1 MEIAQSIYDAL
12 GKSKGDANAPAAIPV
27 PSQVPGAATAATTG
41 TGTGTGIIPLE
52 GSTPP
57 AAAAPD
63 PAAIAAAATA
73 TPAPAAV
80 PPVPGAP
87 TPAPAA
93 FDPNAWLAEQS
104 GGKVKTWAEVELAMS
119 KPAER
124 IEVPVQPIFANEM
137 SKSLYEAIVAGEDEK
152 VLPILQAKVFA
163 KNVATLSPEEV
174 VKTKIK
180 LEFPSF
186 DSSDVE
192 AEFQT
197 RYQPNA
203 NELDAVVFE
212 REKKKAGDRLKKDA
226 AEAVTYFSGAV
237 QTLEL
242 PKVAQPAATPQAQ
255 PLSADAQLA
264 VALGENYAVDKV
276 SNVPFEFAVPDTSIV
291 IKGQTALPTKAVEEL
306 RAKIENHPDA
316 FLAGFIAKRW
326 GTANG
331 TLDPLAVAR
340 DIFALDNPQVISN
353 SVAEQSYNLAVIEGL
368 KRNKNYNQGAATPP
382 SGGFQ
387 DDGEATNGFNRLFRI
402 PGEKPAPAAAP
413 N

>member
-1 MEIAQSIYDAL
+1 MEISQSIYDAL

-27 PSQVPGAATAATTG
+27 PVPGAAPASASATPV
-41 TGTGTGIIPLE
+41 IPLE
-52 GSTPP
+52 GSVPP
-57 AAAAPD
+57 TNAAPD
-63 PAAIAAAATA
+63 PAAIAAAAAAAAAPA
-73 TPAPAAV
+73 TPPPAI
-80 PPVPGAP
+80 PGAP
-87 TPAPAA
+87 TPAPANAA
-93 FDPNAWLAEQS
+93 FDPNKWLEEQS
-104 GGKVKTWAEVELAMS
+104 EGKVKSWAEVVEAMN

-124 IEVPVQPIFANEM
+124 VEVPVQPTFANE
-137 SKSLYEAIVAGEDEK
+137 SAKSLYEALCAGEDEK

-163 KNVATLSPEEV
+163 KNVATMAAEDV
-174 VKTKIK
+174 VKTRIK
-180 LEFPSF
+180 VEFPSF
-186 DSSDVE
+186 DSTDVE
-192 AEFQT
+192 AEFQS

-237 QTLEL
+237 QTLEF

-255 PLSADAQLA
+255 PPLSADAQLA

-276 SNVPFEFAVPDTSIV
+276 SNVPFEFAVPDTQIV

-306 RAKIENHPDA
+306 RAKIEDHPDA

-331 TLDPLAVAR
+331 KLDPLAVAR

-368 KRNKNYNQGAATPP
+368 KRNKNYNQGAASPA

-387 DDGEATNGFNRLFRI
+387 DEGEANAGFNRLFRI
-402 PGEKPAPAAAP
+402 PDEKPAPAS
-413 N
+413 NS